1 MVVEI
6 PKGCVVVDGSWF
18 DVCASTNAKLEISK
32 SVKGN
37 PIVQDIK
44 DGLLRYA
51 SSRQSPIL
59 MLFGST
65 IKHGDLPWNY
75 GALPQTYDA
84 PDLGLFGVKEK
95 GDEDPVDVVE
105 IGSTQGTVGDVVKV
119 KVLGAFC
126 LIDQGEADWKVVAI
140 NVDDPLAQSM
150 HGTRSQT
157 RDSEAGRYSRR

>member
-51 SSRQSPIL
+51 FRQ
-59 MLFGST
+59 T
-65 IKHGDLPWNY
+65 ISD
-75 GALPQTYDA
+75 
-84 PDLGLFGVKEK
+84 
-95 GDEDPVDVVE
+95 
-105 IGSTQGTVGDVVKV
+105 
-119 KVLGAFC
+119 
-126 LIDQGEADWKVVAI
+126 I
-140 NVDDPLAQSM
+140 NAVWQ
-150 HGTRSQT
+150 H
-157 RDSEAGRYSRR
+157 Y